1 MGGNSRGRTSRLV
14 MQSVTQLTQLIG
26 QGGVKDVLFGVL
38 HTALISAMADA
49 RLAVGWARDP
59 VIHDRITIDA
69 A

>member
-1 MGGNSRGRTSRLV
+1 